1 MSSIP
6 APAEPIE
13 PLDPI
18 NPIEPVRT
26 EVARRS
32 RSERRGQL
40 MRHWPSFVALGVIA
54 IFVLAWLARD
64 SLTEF
69 SPSAVRPLRALLPV
83 GSAGSPLGT
92 DGLGRDLFSR
102 ILAGVPFSL
111 LFGAV
116 PAAAGMIIG
125 AAIGLV
131 AGYAGGRVERV
142 IVSVMD
148 VLLTFPF
155 ILLAIL
161 VSAVLGA
168 SLQNAMIAVTLAI
181 LPKNARLIRS
191 QTLSL
196 KHREFIVA
204 SRLAGAG
211 ALPIIVKHLLPNVL
225 PTALIVAS
233 TDVGLMITLTAGLSF
248 IGLGVQPP
256 DVDWGVLVAEGAR
269 YITSAPNL
277 AFIPSIVIAIVSIA
291 FVVIADTERRILRS
305 SQ

>member
-1 MSSIP
+1 MKDSL
-6 APAEPIE
+6 AEGPM
-13 PLDPI
+13 
-18 NPIEPVRT
+18 
-26 EVARRS
+26 VARDAVSLAPVTVIDAPLRWGFENL
-32 RSERRGQL
+32 R
-40 MRHWPSFVALGVIA
+40 RHWPSLVAVGVILLF
-54 IFVLAWLARD
+54 ILAWIFRD
-64 SLTEF
+64 QLSPF
-69 SPSAVRPLRALLPV
+69 SASAVRPARALLPV
-83 GSAGSPLGT
+83 GSEGSPLGA
-92 DGLGRDLFSR
+92 DGLGRDLFAR

-116 PAAAGMIIG
+116 PAAAGMLIG

-131 AGYAGGRVERV
+131 AGYAGGKLDRA

-161 VSAVLGA
+161 VAAVLGA
-168 SLQNAMIAVTLAI
+168 SLQNAIIAVTLSI

-204 SRLAGAG
+204 ARLAGASP
-211 ALPIIVKHLLPNVL
+211 LSIIVRHLVPNVL

-256 DVDWGVLVAEGAR
+256 DVDWGVLVAEGSR
-269 YITSAPNL
+269 YVTSAPNL
-277 AFIPSIVIAIVSIA
+277 AFIPSVVIATVSIA
-291 FVVIADTERRILRS
+291 FVVLADTERRLLRS
-305 SQ
+305 SE

>member
-1 MSSIP
+1 MSTTVP
-6 APAEPIE
+6 ASAQELE
-13 PLDPI
+13 QLTAVA
-18 NPIEPVRT
+18 PVEDR
-26 EVARRS
+26 APRW
-32 RSERRGQL
+32 ERVL
-40 MRHWPSFVALGVIA
+40 RHWPSLIAIGVIVLFVA
-54 IFVLAWLARD
+54 AWLGRD
-64 SLTEF
+64 MLTEF
-69 SPSAVRPLRALLPV
+69 SPSAVRPARALLPV

-116 PAAAGMIIG
+116 PAATGMVIG
-125 AAIGLV
+125 AVIGLV
-131 AGYAGGRVERV
+131 AGYAGGRTDRV
-142 IVSVMD
+142 IVSIMD

-168 SLQNAMIAVTLAI
+168 SLQNAMIAVTLSI

-211 ALPIIVKHLLPNVL
+211 PLAIIVRHLVPNVL

-256 DVDWGVLVAEGAR
+256 DVDWGVLVSDGAR
-269 YITSAPNL
+269 YITYAPNL
-277 AFIPSIVIAIVSIA
+277 AFIPSIVIATVSIA
-291 FVVIADTERRILRS
+291 FVVLADTERRLLRS
-305 SQ
+305 SA

>member
-1 MSSIP
+1 MSTLP
-6 APAEPIE
+6 APAEQLEQVPA
-13 PLDPI
+13 
-18 NPIEPVRT
+18 
-26 EVARRS
+26 EVAAEAVRPDRAP
-32 RSERRGQL
+32 RLAQL
-40 MRHWPSFVALGVIA
+40 ARHGPSFAALGMIA
-54 IFVLAWLARD
+54 VFVLAWLARD
-64 SLTEF
+64 ALTEF

-83 GSAGSPLGT
+83 GAAGSPLGT
-92 DGLGRDLFSR
+92 DGLGRDLFAR
-102 ILAGVPFSL
+102 VLAGVPFSL

-116 PAAAGMIIG
+116 PAVTGMVIG

-131 AGYAGGRVERV
+131 AGYAGGRLERV
-142 IVSVMD
+142 IVSIMD

-168 SLQNAMIAVTLAI
+168 SLQNAMIAVTLSI

-196 KHREFIVA
+196 KHREFILA
-204 SRLAGAG
+204 SRLAGASP
-211 ALPIIVKHLLPNVL
+211 LVIIVRHLLPNVL
-225 PTALIVAS
+225 ATALIVAS

-277 AFIPSIVIAIVSIA
+277 AFIPSLVIATVSIA
-291 FVVIADTERRILRS
+291 FVVLADTERRLLRS

>member
-1 MSSIP
+1 MSAAFVTAVRP
-6 APAEPIE
+6 RRAFA
-13 PLDPI
+13 I
-18 NPIEPVRT
+18 N
-26 EVARRS
+26 VATHWRS
-32 RSERRGQL
+32 L
-40 MRHWPSFVALGVIA
+40 AAVAVILSFV
-54 IFVLAWLARD
+54 VLWLARD
-64 SLTEF
+64 LITAYG
-69 SPSAVRPLRALLPV
+69 PSSVRPARALLPI
-83 GSAGSPLGT
+83 GSPGSPLGT

-102 ILAGVPFSL
+102 LLAGVPFSL

-116 PAAAGMIIG
+116 PAIVGMAIG

-131 AGYAGGRVERV
+131 AGFAGGRVDRA
-142 IVSVMD
+142 IVAVLD

-168 SLQNAMIAVTLAI
+168 SLQNAMIAVTLSI

-196 KHREFIVA
+196 KHREFITA
-204 SRLAGAG
+204 SELAGAG
-211 ALPIIVKHLLPNVL
+211 PVAVIVRHLLPNVL
-225 PTALIVAS
+225 PTAMIVAS

-277 AFIPSIVIAIVSIA
+277 AFVPSIVIAVVSTA
-291 FVVIADTERRILRS
+291 FVVLADDERRILRTR
-305 SQ
+305 Q

>member
-1 MSSIP
+1 MP
-6 APAEPIE
+6 AGPTQAEH
-13 PLDPI
+13 LDPLAFEAVQ
-18 NPIEPVRT
+18 IEDAPRFT
-26 EVARRS
+26 S
-32 RSERRGQL
+32 L
-40 MRHWPSFVALGVIA
+40 WRHWPSFVAIGVIL
-54 IFVLAWLARD
+54 IFVLAWVFRD
-64 SLTEF
+64 ALTEF
-69 SPSAVRPLRALLPV
+69 SPSAVRPARVLLPV

-92 DGLGRDLFSR
+92 DGLGRDLFAR

-116 PAAAGMIIG
+116 PAAVGMVIG

-168 SLQNAMIAVTLAI
+168 SLQNAIIAVTLSI

-211 ALPIIVKHLLPNVL
+211 PLAIIVRHLLPNVL

-269 YITSAPNL
+269 YITFAPNL
-277 AFIPSIVIAIVSIA
+277 AFIPSIVIATVSIA
-291 FVVIADTERRILRS
+291 FVALADNERRLLRS

>member
-1 MSSIP
+1 MNNESV
-6 APAEPIE
+6 AEG
-13 PLDPI
+13 PLVVRDALTL
-18 NPIEPVRT
+18 EPVT
-26 EVARRS
+26 VIGAPS
-32 RSERRGQL
+32 RFESLRQ
-40 MRHWPSFVALGVIA
+40 HWPSLLALGVILVF
-54 IFVLAWLARD
+54 IVAWILRD
-64 SLTEF
+64 SLSPF
-69 SPSAVRPLRALLPV
+69 SASAVRPTRALLPM
-83 GSAGSPLGT
+83 GSEGSPLGT
-92 DGLGRDLFSR
+92 DGLGRDLFAR

-116 PAAAGMIIG
+116 PAASGMVIG

-131 AGYAGGRVERV
+131 AGYAGGKLDRAMVW
-142 IVSVMD
+142 VMD

-161 VSAVLGA
+161 VAAVLGA
-168 SLQNAMIAVTLAI
+168 SLQNAIIAVTLSI

-204 SRLAGAG
+204 ARLAGAG
-211 ALPIIVKHLLPNVL
+211 PLSIIVQHLLPNVL

-256 DVDWGVLVAEGAR
+256 DVDWGVLVAEGSR
-269 YITSAPNL
+269 YVTSAPNL
-277 AFIPSIVIAIVSIA
+277 AFIPSVVIATVSIA
-291 FVVIADTERRILRS
+291 FVVLADTERRLLRS
-305 SQ
+305 SL

>member
-1 MSSIP
+1 MS
-6 APAEPIE
+6 
-13 PLDPI
+13 
-18 NPIEPVRT
+18 
-26 EVARRS
+26 VATAAQRIRGTMS
-32 RSERRGQL
+32 RADGLGQ
-40 MRHWPSFVALGVIA
+40 HWRSFVAIGVIFA
-54 IFVLAWLARD
+54 FVVAWLLRD
-64 SLTEF
+64 VLTVYG
-69 SPSAVRPLRALLPV
+69 PSDVRPARALLPV
-83 GSAGSPLGT
+83 GSLGSPFGT

-102 ILAGVPFSL
+102 LLAGVPFSL

-116 PAAAGMIIG
+116 PAVVGMAIG

-131 AGYAGGRVERV
+131 AGFAGGKVDRA
-142 IVSVMD
+142 IVAILD

-168 SLQNAMIAVTLAI
+168 SLQNAMIAVTLSI

-196 KHREFIVA
+196 KHREFVTA
-204 SRLAGAG
+204 AQLAGAG
-211 ALPIIVKHLLPNVL
+211 PTMVILRHLLPNVL
-225 PTALIVAS
+225 PTAMIVAS

-256 DVDWGVLVAEGAR
+256 DVDWGVLVADGAR

-291 FVVIADTERRILRS
+291 FVVLADNERRILRS
-305 SQ
+305 RQ

>member
-1 MSSIP
+1 MSTLP
-6 APAEPIE
+6 APAEQLEQVPVE
-13 PLDPI
+13 QVPA
-18 NPIEPVRT
+18 EPVRPDRAPRLT
-26 EVARRS
+26 RLA
-32 RSERRGQL
+32 
-40 MRHWPSFVALGVIA
+40 RHWPSFVAIGVILV
-54 IFVLAWLARD
+54 FVLAWLARD

-69 SPSAVRPLRALLPV
+69 SPSAVRPLRALLPF
-83 GSAGSPLGT
+83 GSPGSPFGT

-116 PAAAGMIIG
+116 PAVAGMAIG

-131 AGYAGGRVERV
+131 AGYAGGRLERV
-142 IVSVMD
+142 IVSIMD

-168 SLQNAMIAVTLAI
+168 SLQNAMIAVTLSI

-196 KHREFIVA
+196 KHREFVVA
-204 SRLAGAG
+204 SQLAGAG
-211 ALPIIVKHLLPNVL
+211 PFAIIVRHLLPNVL

-277 AFIPSIVIAIVSIA
+277 AFIPSIVIAVVSIA
-291 FVVIADTERRILRS
+291 FVALADNERRILRS
-305 SQ
+305 RE

>member
-1 MSSIP
+1 MSTLP
-6 APAEPIE
+6 AAAEPVEEISLEAPPAERPPPFLE
-13 PLDPI
+13 LRRHTPSL
-18 NPIEPVRT
+18 
-26 EVARRS
+26 VAI
-32 RSERRGQL
+32 
-40 MRHWPSFVALGVIA
+40 GVIVL
-54 IFVLAWLARD
+54 FVVAWLARD
-64 SLTEF
+64 SLTEY
-69 SPSAVRPLRALLPV
+69 SPSSVRPLRALLPMF
-83 GSAGSPLGT
+83 SAGSPLGT

-116 PAAAGMIIG
+116 PAVAGMVIG

-131 AGYAGGRVERV
+131 AGYAGGRLERV
-142 IVSVMD
+142 IVSIMD

-168 SLQNAMIAVTLAI
+168 SLQNAMIAVTLSI

-196 KHREFIVA
+196 KHREFILA
-204 SRLAGAG
+204 SRLAGASP
-211 ALPIIVKHLLPNVL
+211 LVIIVRHLLPNVL
-225 PTALIVAS
+225 ATALIVAS

-277 AFIPSIVIAIVSIA
+277 AFIPSLVIATVSIA
-291 FVVIADTERRILRS
+291 FVVLADTERRLLRS

>member
-1 MSSIP
+1 MSTLP
-6 APAEPIE
+6 APADQ
-13 PLDPI
+13 LDQVPAEV
-18 NPIEPVRT
+18 PTERVRLDRAPRL
-26 EVARRS
+26 ARIA
-32 RSERRGQL
+32 
-40 MRHWPSFVALGVIA
+40 RHWPSFVALGIIA
-54 IFVLAWLARD
+54 VFILAWLARD

-92 DGLGRDLFSR
+92 DGLGRDLFAR
-102 ILAGVPFSL
+102 VLAGVPFSL

-131 AGYAGGRVERV
+131 AGYAGGRMERV
-142 IVSVMD
+142 IVSIMD

-168 SLQNAMIAVTLAI
+168 SLQNAMIAVTLSI

-196 KHREFIVA
+196 KRTHHHARQFGQ
-204 SRLAGAG
+204 R
-211 ALPIIVKHLLPNVL
+211 
-225 PTALIVAS
+225 
-233 TDVGLMITLTAGLSF
+233 
-248 IGLGVQPP
+248 QP
-256 DVDWGVLVAEGAR
+256 
-269 YITSAPNL
+269 
-277 AFIPSIVIAIVSIA
+277 
-291 FVVIADTERRILRS
+291 
-305 SQ
+305 

>member
-1 MSSIP
+1 M
-6 APAEPIE
+6 
-13 PLDPI
+13 
-18 NPIEPVRT
+18 
-26 EVARRS
+26 VARDALSLTPITILDAPPRWQNL
-32 RSERRGQL
+32 R
-40 MRHWPSFVALGVIA
+40 RHWPSLVALGVILLF
-54 IFVLAWLARD
+54 ILAWIFRD
-64 SLTEF
+64 TLSPF
-69 SPSAVRPLRALLPV
+69 SASAVRPTRALLAV
-83 GSAGSPLGT
+83 GSEGSPLGT
-92 DGLGRDLFSR
+92 DGLGRDLFAR
-102 ILAGVPFSL
+102 VLAGVPFSL

-116 PAAAGMIIG
+116 PAAAGMVIG

-131 AGYAGGRVERV
+131 AGYAGGKLDRA

-168 SLQNAMIAVTLAI
+168 SLQNAIIAVTLSI

-204 SRLAGAG
+204 ARLAGAG
-211 ALPIIVKHLLPNVL
+211 PLSIVVRHLLPNVL

-256 DVDWGVLVAEGAR
+256 DVDWGVLVAEGSR
-269 YITSAPNL
+269 YVTSAPNL
-277 AFIPSIVIAIVSIA
+277 AFIPSVVIATVSIA
-291 FVVIADTERRILRS
+291 FVVLADTERRLLRS

>member
-1 MSSIP
+1 MT
-6 APAEPIE
+6 AATVTG
-13 PLDPI
+13 
-18 NPIEPVRT
+18 VRPRRAAAGN
-26 EVARRS
+26 VALHWRS
-32 RSERRGQL
+32 FAAIAVIL
-40 MRHWPSFVALGVIA
+40 SFV
-54 IFVLAWLARD
+54 VLWLARD
-64 SLTEF
+64 LITIYGPAS
-69 SPSAVRPLRALLPV
+69 VRPARALLPI
-83 GSAGSPLGT
+83 GSPGSPLGT
-92 DGLGRDLFSR
+92 DGFGRDLFSR
-102 ILAGVPFSL
+102 LLAGVPFSL

-116 PAAAGMIIG
+116 PAVVGMAVG

-131 AGYAGGRVERV
+131 AGFAGGRLDRA
-142 IVSVMD
+142 IVAVLD

-168 SLQNAMIAVTLAI
+168 SLQNAMIAVTLSI

-196 KHREFIVA
+196 KHREFITA
-204 SRLAGAG
+204 SELAGAG
-211 ALPIIVKHLLPNVL
+211 PVTVIVRHLLPNVL
-225 PTALIVAS
+225 PTAMVVAS

-277 AFIPSIVIAIVSIA
+277 AFVPSIVIAIVSTA
-291 FVVIADTERRILRS
+291 FVVLADNERRLLRIR
-305 SQ
+305 Q

>member
-1 MSSIP
+1 MS
-6 APAEPIE
+6 
-13 PLDPI
+13 
-18 NPIEPVRT
+18 
-26 EVARRS
+26 VATAAQRIRGTMS
-32 RSERRGQL
+32 RADGLGQ
-40 MRHWPSFVALGVIA
+40 HWRSFVAIGVIFA
-54 IFVLAWLARD
+54 FVVAWLLRD
-64 SLTEF
+64 VLTVYG
-69 SPSAVRPLRALLPV
+69 PSDVRPARALLPV
-83 GSAGSPLGT
+83 GSLGSPFGT

-102 ILAGVPFSL
+102 LLAGVPFSL

-116 PAAAGMIIG
+116 PAVVGMAIG

-131 AGYAGGRVERV
+131 AGFAGGKVDRA
-142 IVSVMD
+142 IVAILD

-168 SLQNAMIAVTLAI
+168 SLQNAMIAVTLSI

-196 KHREFIVA
+196 KHREFVTA
-204 SRLAGAG
+204 AQLAGAG
-211 ALPIIVKHLLPNVL
+211 PTMVILRHL
-225 PTALIVAS
+225 PTAMIVAS

-256 DVDWGVLVAEGAR
+256 DVDWGVLVADGAR

-291 FVVIADTERRILRS
+291 FVVLADNERRILRS
-305 SQ
+305 RQ

>member
-1 MSSIP
+1 MSR
-6 APAEPIE
+6 AAA
-13 PLDPI
+13 
-18 NPIEPVRT
+18 VRST
-26 EVARRS
+26 SVRWSALSAGPVAR
-32 RSERRGQL
+32 
-40 MRHWPSFVALGVIA
+40 HWRSFVAIGVIA
-54 IFVLAWLARD
+54 LFVVAWLGRD
-64 SLTEF
+64 YLTEF
-69 SPSAVRPLRALLPV
+69 GPSSVRPARALLPV
-83 GSAGSPLGT
+83 GAPGSPLGT
-92 DGLGRDLFSR
+92 DGLGRDLLSR
-102 ILAGVPFSL
+102 LLAGVPFSL

-116 PAAAGMIIG
+116 PAAAGMVIG
-125 AAIGLV
+125 AAIGLI
-131 AGYAGGRVERV
+131 AGFAGGKVDRA

-161 VSAVLGA
+161 VTAVLGA
-168 SLQNAMIAVTLAI
+168 SLQNAMIAVTLSI

-196 KHREFIVA
+196 KHREFITA
-204 SRLAGAG
+204 SQLAGAG
-211 ALPIIVKHLLPNVL
+211 SVAIIVKHLLPNVL

-291 FVVIADTERRILRS
+291 FVALADNERRLLRS
-305 SQ
+305 RQ

>member
-1 MSSIP
+1 MS
-6 APAEPIE
+6 AVAV
-13 PLDPI
+13 
-18 NPIEPVRT
+18 PVVQRRWT
-26 EVARRS
+26 RATTLALHWRSLVAI
-32 RSERRGQL
+32 GIIL
-40 MRHWPSFVALGVIA
+40 SFVAL
-54 IFVLAWLARD
+54 WLARD
-64 SLTEF
+64 VLTEYG
-69 SPSAVRPLRALLPV
+69 PSSVRPARALLPM

-102 ILAGVPFSL
+102 LLAGVPFSL

-116 PAAAGMIIG
+116 PAVAGMALG

-131 AGYAGGRVERV
+131 AGFAGGRVDRA
-142 IVSVMD
+142 IVAVLD

-168 SLQNAMIAVTLAI
+168 SLQNAMIAVTLSI

-196 KHREFIVA
+196 KHREFITA
-204 SRLAGAG
+204 SELAGAG
-211 ALPIIVKHLLPNVL
+211 PVSVIVRHLLPNVL
-225 PTALIVAS
+225 PTAMIVAS

-277 AFIPSIVIAIVSIA
+277 AFVPSIVIAVVSTA
-291 FVVIADTERRILRS
+291 FVVLADNERRILRTR
-305 SQ
+305 Q

>member
-1 MSSIP
+1 MSAITATRVRP
-6 APAEPIE
+6 ARA
-13 PLDPI
+13 
-18 NPIEPVRT
+18 
-26 EVARRS
+26 VAVSFATLHWRS
-32 RSERRGQL
+32 
-40 MRHWPSFVALGVIA
+40 FAALGVIA
-54 IFVLAWLARD
+54 LFVVLWLARD
-64 SLTEF
+64 MITIYG
-69 SPSAVRPLRALLPV
+69 PSSVRPSRALLPI
-83 GSAGSPLGT
+83 GSPGSPLGT
-92 DGLGRDLFSR
+92 DGFGRDLFSR
-102 ILAGVPFSL
+102 LLAGVPFSL

-116 PAAAGMIIG
+116 PAFVGMALG

-131 AGYAGGRVERV
+131 AGFAGGKVDRA
-142 IVSVMD
+142 IVAILD

-155 ILLAIL
+155 ILLAII

-168 SLQNAMIAVTLAI
+168 SLQNAMIAVTLSI

-196 KHREFIVA
+196 KHREFITA
-204 SRLAGAG
+204 SELAGAG
-211 ALPIIVKHLLPNVL
+211 PVAVIVRHLLPNVL

-277 AFIPSIVIAIVSIA
+277 AFVPSIVIALVSTA
-291 FVVIADTERRILRS
+291 FVVLADNERRILGAR
-305 SQ
+305 Q

>member
-1 MSSIP
+1 MNDALTLQQVTVAEA
-6 APAEPIE
+6 APRWRWEGP
-13 PLDPI
+13 
-18 NPIEPVRT
+18 R
-26 EVARRS
+26 
-32 RSERRGQL
+32 
-40 MRHWPSFVALGVIA
+40 RHWPSLVAIGVIA
-54 IFVLAWLARD
+54 FFILAFVFRD
-64 SLTEF
+64 SL
-69 SPSAVRPLRALLPV
+69 SPYTASAVRPTRALLPI
-83 GSAGSPLGT
+83 GSEGSPLGT
-92 DGLGRDLFSR
+92 DGLGRDLFAR

-131 AGYAGGRVERV
+131 AGYAGGKLDRA

-148 VLLTFPF
+148 VLLAFPF

-161 VSAVLGA
+161 LAAVLGV
-168 SLQNAMIAVTLAI
+168 SLQNAIVAVTLSI

-204 SRLAGAG
+204 ARLAGAG
-211 ALPIIVKHLLPNVL
+211 PLSIIVRHLVPNVL

-256 DVDWGVLVAEGAR
+256 DVDWGVLVAEGSR
-269 YITSAPNL
+269 YVTSAPNL

-291 FVVIADTERRILRS
+291 FVVLADTERRLLRAS
-305 SQ
+305 

>member
-1 MSSIP
+1 MATSE
-6 APAEPIE
+6 A
-13 PLDPI
+13 LVL
-18 NPIEPVRT
+18 EPVTLIAAPPRW
-26 EVARRS
+26 AHLR
-32 RSERRGQL
+32 
-40 MRHWPSFVALGVIA
+40 RHWPSLLALAVILLFIVAW
-54 IFVLAWLARD
+54 IFRD
-64 SLTEF
+64 SLSPF
-69 SPSAVRPLRALLPV
+69 SATAVRPTRALLPV
-83 GSAGSPLGT
+83 GFEGSPLGT
-92 DGLGRDLFSR
+92 DGLGRDLFAR

-116 PAAAGMIIG
+116 PAAAGMVIG

-131 AGYAGGRVERV
+131 AGYAGGKLDRA

-161 VSAVLGA
+161 VAAVLGA
-168 SLQNAMIAVTLAI
+168 SLQNAIIAVTLSI

-204 SRLAGAG
+204 ARLAGAG
-211 ALPIIVKHLLPNVL
+211 PLSIIVRHLVPNVL

-256 DVDWGVLVAEGAR
+256 DVDWGVLVAEGSR
-269 YITSAPNL
+269 YVTSAPNL
-277 AFIPSIVIAIVSIA
+277 AFIPSVVIATVSIA
-291 FVVIADTERRILRS
+291 FVVLADTERRLLRS
-305 SQ
+305 SE

>member
-1 MSSIP
+1 MDRLDSLSFETVRIEE
-6 APAEPIE
+6 APRFIG
-13 PLDPI
+13 LW
-18 NPIEPVRT
+18 
-26 EVARRS
+26 
-32 RSERRGQL
+32 
-40 MRHWPSFVALGVIA
+40 RHWPSFVALGVILV
-54 IFVLAWLARD
+54 FVLAWVFRD

-69 SPSAVRPLRALLPV
+69 GPSAVRPTRALLPV
-83 GSAGSPLGT
+83 GAAGSPLGT

-102 ILAGVPFSL
+102 IIAGVPFSL

-116 PAAAGMIIG
+116 PAAAGMVIG

-131 AGYAGGRVERV
+131 AGYAGGRVERA

-168 SLQNAMIAVTLAI
+168 SLQNAIIAVTLSI

-204 SRLAGAG
+204 SRLAGASPL
-211 ALPIIVKHLLPNVL
+211 AIIVRHLLPNVL

-277 AFIPSIVIAIVSIA
+277 AFIPSIVIATVSIA
-291 FVVIADTERRILRS
+291 FVALADNERRLLRS

>member
-1 MSSIP
+1 MNDSIV
-6 APAEPIE
+6 
-13 PLDPI
+13 L
-18 NPIEPVRT
+18 R
-26 EVARRS
+26 
-32 RSERRGQL
+32 Q
-40 MRHWPSFVALGVIA
+40 HWPSLIAIGVILLFVMGW
-54 IFVLAWLARD
+54 IFRDVL
-64 SLTEF
+64 
-69 SPSAVRPLRALLPV
+69 SPYSASAVRPTRALLPM
-83 GSAGSPLGT
+83 GSDGSPLGT
-92 DGLGRDLFSR
+92 DGLGRDLFAR

-116 PAAAGMIIG
+116 PAAAGMVLG

-131 AGYAGGRVERV
+131 AGYAGGKLERA

-161 VSAVLGA
+161 VAAVLGA
-168 SLQNAMIAVTLAI
+168 SLQNAMIAVTLSI

-204 SRLAGAG
+204 ARLAGAG
-211 ALPIIVKHLLPNVL
+211 PFSIIVRHLIPNVL

-256 DVDWGVLVAEGAR
+256 DVDWGVLVAEGSR
-269 YITSAPNL
+269 YVTSAPNL
-277 AFIPSIVIAIVSIA
+277 AFIPSVVIAIVSIA
-291 FVVIADTERRILRS
+291 FVVLADTERNLLRS
-305 SQ
+305 SL

>member
-1 MSSIP
+1 
-6 APAEPIE
+6 
-13 PLDPI
+13 
-18 NPIEPVRT
+18 
-26 EVARRS
+26 
-32 RSERRGQL
+32 

-54 IFVLAWLARD
+54 VFVLAWLARD

-92 DGLGRDLFSR
+92 DGLGRDLFAR
-102 ILAGVPFSL
+102 VLAGVPFSL

-131 AGYAGGRVERV
+131 AGYAGGRVERA

-168 SLQNAMIAVTLAI
+168 SLQNAMIAVTLSI

-211 ALPIIVKHLLPNVL
+211 ALPIIVRHLLPNVL

-277 AFIPSIVIAIVSIA
+277 AFIPSIVIATVSIA

>member
-1 MSSIP
+1 MTQSV
-6 APAEPIE
+6 AADT
-13 PLDPI
+13 LGL
-18 NPIEPVRT
+18 NQPVTVLEASPRWLKL
-26 EVARRS
+26 R
-32 RSERRGQL
+32 
-40 MRHWPSFVALGVIA
+40 RHWPSFVALAVILLF
-54 IFVLAWLARD
+54 ILAWIFRD
-64 SLTEF
+64 SL
-69 SPSAVRPLRALLPV
+69 SPFTASAVRPTRALLPV
-83 GSAGSPLGT
+83 GSQDSPLGT
-92 DGLGRDLFSR
+92 DGLGRDLFAR

-131 AGYAGGRVERV
+131 AAYAGGKVDRV

-161 VSAVLGA
+161 AAAVLGA
-168 SLQNAMIAVTLAI
+168 SLQTAIIAVTLSI

-204 SRLAGAG
+204 AQLAGAG
-211 ALPIIVKHLLPNVL
+211 SLSIISRHLVPNVL

-256 DVDWGVLVAEGAR
+256 DVDWGVLVAEGSR
-269 YITSAPNL
+269 YVTSAPNL
-277 AFIPSIVIAIVSIA
+277 AFIPSLVIAIVSIA
-291 FVVIADTERRILRS
+291 FVVLADTERRLLRS

>member
-1 MSSIP
+1 MSTTVPTSAQELEQVATNP
-6 APAEPIE
+6 LAPDRA
-13 PLDPI
+13 PL
-18 NPIEPVRT
+18 R
-26 EVARRS
+26 
-32 RSERRGQL
+32 ERV
-40 MRHWPSFVALGVIA
+40 MRHWPSFVAFA
-54 IFVLAWLARD
+54 IILAFVAAWLARD
-64 SLTEF
+64 ALTEF
-69 SPSAVRPLRALLPV
+69 SPSAVRPTRALLPI

-92 DGLGRDLFSR
+92 DGFGRDLFSR

-116 PAAAGMIIG
+116 PAAAGMVIG

-131 AGYAGGRVERV
+131 AGYAGGRFERV
-142 IVSVMD
+142 IVSIMD

-168 SLQNAMIAVTLAI
+168 SLQNAMIAVTLSI

-191 QTLSL
+191 QVLSL

-204 SRLAGAG
+204 SRLAGAP
-211 ALPIIVKHLLPNVL
+211 ASAIIVRHLLPNVL

-269 YITSAPNL
+269 YITYAPNL
-277 AFIPSIVIAIVSIA
+277 AFIPSIVIATVSIA
-291 FVVIADTERRILRS
+291 FVVLADTERRLLRS
-305 SQ
+305 SE

>member
-1 MSSIP
+1 MSTTVP
-6 APAEPIE
+6 ASAKELEQLATAVPAEEAGP
-13 PLDPI
+13 
-18 NPIEPVRT
+18 RW
-26 EVARRS
+26 RRIA
-32 RSERRGQL
+32 
-40 MRHWPSFVALGVIA
+40 RHWPSFVALGVILA
-54 IFVLAWLARD
+54 FVILWISRD
-64 SLTEF
+64 ALTEY
-69 SPSAVRPLRALLPV
+69 SPSAVRPTRALLPI
-83 GSAGSPLGT
+83 GSPGSPLGT

-102 ILAGVPFSL
+102 VLAGVPFSL
-111 LFGAV
+111 LFGAI
-116 PAAAGMIIG
+116 PAATGMVIG
-125 AAIGLV
+125 AAIGVV
-131 AGYAGGRVERV
+131 AGYAGGRLERV
-142 IVSVMD
+142 IVSIMD

-168 SLQNAMIAVTLAI
+168 SLQNAIIAVTLSI

-204 SRLAGAG
+204 SRLAGASPL
-211 ALPIIVKHLLPNVL
+211 AVIVRHLVPNVL

-269 YITSAPNL
+269 YITYAPNL
-277 AFIPSIVIAIVSIA
+277 AFIPSIVIATVSIA
-291 FVVIADTERRILRS
+291 FVVLADTERRLLRS
-305 SQ
+305 SE

>member
-1 MSSIP
+1 MSTTIP
-6 APAEPIE
+6 ASAQELEQLATVAPAEDRAP
-13 PLDPI
+13 
-18 NPIEPVRT
+18 RW
-26 EVARRS
+26 
-32 RSERRGQL
+32 ERVL
-40 MRHWPSFVALGVIA
+40 RHWPSLVAIGVILL
-54 IFVLAWLARD
+54 FVVAWIARD
-64 SLTEF
+64 VLTEF
-69 SPSAVRPLRALLPV
+69 SPSAVRPARALLPV
-83 GSAGSPLGT
+83 GSPGSPLGT

-116 PAAAGMIIG
+116 PAAVGMVIG

-131 AGYAGGRVERV
+131 AGYAGGRTDRV
-142 IVSVMD
+142 IVSIMD

-168 SLQNAMIAVTLAI
+168 SLQNAMIAVTLSI

-211 ALPIIVKHLLPNVL
+211 PLEIIVKHLVPNVL

-269 YITSAPNL
+269 YITYAPNL
-277 AFIPSIVIAIVSIA
+277 AFIPSIVIATVSIA
-291 FVVIADTERRILRS
+291 FVVLADTERRLLRS

>member
-1 MSSIP
+1 MSTVP
-6 APAEPIE
+6 ASTEQLEQVPAQA
-13 PLDPI
+13 
-18 NPIEPVRT
+18 VRPDRAPRS
-26 EVARRS
+26 ARI
-32 RSERRGQL
+32 L
-40 MRHWPSFVALGVIA
+40 RHWPSFVAVGIILA
-54 IFVLAWLARD
+54 FVLAWLFRD
-64 SLTEF
+64 SLTEY
-69 SPSAVRPLRALLPV
+69 SPSSVRPLRALLPV
-83 GSAGSPLGT
+83 GAPGSPLGT

-102 ILAGVPFSL
+102 VLAGVPFSL
-111 LFGAV
+111 VFGAV
-116 PAAAGMIIG
+116 PAAAGMVIG
-125 AAIGLV
+125 AGIGLV
-131 AGYAGGRVERV
+131 AGYAGGRTERV
-142 IVSVMD
+142 IVSIMD

-168 SLQNAMIAVTLAI
+168 SLQNAIIAVTLSI

-204 SRLAGAG
+204 SRLAGAHPL
-211 ALPIIVKHLLPNVL
+211 AIIVRHLLPNVL

-277 AFIPSIVIAIVSIA
+277 AFIPSIVIATVSIA
-291 FVVIADTERRILRS
+291 FVVLADTERRLLRS

>member
-1 MSSIP
+1 VASDALTFDP
-6 APAEPIE
+6 VTVIE
-13 PLDPI
+13 
-18 NPIEPVRT
+18 
-26 EVARRS
+26 ARPRFES
-32 RSERRGQL
+32 LRQ
-40 MRHWPSFVALGVIA
+40 HWPSLLALGLILLFIIA
-54 IFVLAWLARD
+54 WIFRD
-64 SLTEF
+64 SLSPF
-69 SPSAVRPLRALLPV
+69 SATAVRPTRALLPM
-83 GSAGSPLGT
+83 GAQDSPLGT
-92 DGLGRDLFSR
+92 DGLGRALFAR

-116 PAAAGMIIG
+116 PAASGMVIG
-125 AAIGLV
+125 ATIGLV
-131 AGYAGGRVERV
+131 AGYAGGKLDRA
-142 IVSVMD
+142 IVSLMD

-161 VSAVLGA
+161 VAAVLGA
-168 SLQNAMIAVTLAI
+168 SLQNAIIAVTLSI

-204 SRLAGAG
+204 ARLAGAG
-211 ALPIIVKHLLPNVL
+211 PLSIMVRHLLPNVL

-256 DVDWGVLVAEGAR
+256 DVDWGVLVAEGSR
-269 YITSAPNL
+269 YVTSAPNL
-277 AFIPSIVIAIVSIA
+277 AFIPSIVIATVSIA
-291 FVVIADTERRILRS
+291 FVVLADTERRLLRS

>member
-1 MSSIP
+1 MSVVAAARVRPAQAVALRFATLHWRSI
-6 APAEPIE
+6 
-13 PLDPI
+13 
-18 NPIEPVRT
+18 
-26 EVARRS
+26 
-32 RSERRGQL
+32 
-40 MRHWPSFVALGVIA
+40 VALGVIA
-54 IFVLAWLARD
+54 LFVVLWLARD
-64 SLTEF
+64 LITIYG
-69 SPSAVRPLRALLPV
+69 PSSVRPSRALLPM
-83 GSAGSPLGT
+83 GSPGSPLGT
-92 DGLGRDLFSR
+92 DGFGRDLFSR
-102 ILAGVPFSL
+102 LLAGVPFSL

-116 PAAAGMIIG
+116 PAFVGMAVG

-131 AGYAGGRVERV
+131 AGFAGGKVDRA
-142 IVSVMD
+142 IVAVLD

-155 ILLAIL
+155 ILLAII

-168 SLQNAMIAVTLAI
+168 SLQNAMIAVTLSI

-196 KHREFIVA
+196 KHREFITA
-204 SRLAGAG
+204 SELAGAG
-211 ALPIIVKHLLPNVL
+211 PVAVIVRHLLPNVL

-277 AFIPSIVIAIVSIA
+277 AFVPSIVIALVSTA
-291 FVVIADTERRILRS
+291 FVVLADNERRIIGAR
-305 SQ
+305 Q